1 MKGIKLK
8 DKKIKILKII
18 LTIIVL
24 VAITGLIIYLTPI
37 MIKLYSEEGRIEF
50 RNKVNEWKFLGFLAL
65 FGLQVEQIFLF
76 IIPGEPIEI
85 LSGMCYW
92 GVVGSIFIITS
103 AAIISTGI
111 FFTVRKLGKKFV
123 YNFCNEKKVQK
134 IENSKLFQNPRRVE
148 KIMLILFLIPG
159 TPKDLLVYISGL
171 LPIKPL
177 RFIIISTVARI
188 PSVISSTFAGAN
200 LAKGDWKMSI
210 IIYLAIV
217 IPVMIAIYIMNKF
230 DKEKL
235 TDEALK
241 IINK

>member
-65 FGLQVEQIFLF
+65 FGLQVAQIFLF

-85 LSGMCYW
+85 LSGMCYG

-123 YNFCNEKKVQK
+123 YNFCNE
-134 IENSKLFQNPRRVE
+134 NPRRVE

>member
-1 MKGIKLK
+1 M
-8 DKKIKILKII
+8 
-18 LTIIVL
+18 
-24 VAITGLIIYLTPI
+24 
-37 MIKLYSEEGRIEF
+37 
-50 RNKVNEWKFLGFLAL
+50 
-65 FGLQVEQIFLF
+65 
-76 IIPGEPIEI
+76 
-85 LSGMCYW
+85 
-92 GVVGSIFIITS
+92 
-103 AAIISTGI
+103 
-111 FFTVRKLGKKFV
+111 

>member
-65 FGLQVEQIFLF
+65 FGLQVAQIFLF

-85 LSGMCYW
+85 LSGMCYG

-123 YNFCNEKKVQK
+123 YNFCNE
-134 IENSKLFQNPRRVE
+134 
-148 KIMLILFLIPG
+148 